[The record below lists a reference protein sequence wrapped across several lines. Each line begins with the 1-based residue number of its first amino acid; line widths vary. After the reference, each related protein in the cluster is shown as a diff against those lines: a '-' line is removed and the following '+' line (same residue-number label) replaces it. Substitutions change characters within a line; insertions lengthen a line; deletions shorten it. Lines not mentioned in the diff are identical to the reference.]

1 MKILNLILNISR
13 SQKKSELYLKFYNVC
28 GNACVGENCVK
39 LKHIAEDVM
48 YFGFLWD
55 TLSHRMDFL
64 WKLNVHIMGKH
75 EY

>member
-48 YFGFLWD
+48 YLGFF
-55 TLSHRMDFL
+55 M
-64 WKLNVHIMGKH
+64 
-75 EY
+75 

>member
-28 GNACVGENCVK
+28 VNTCVGENCVK

-48 YFGFLWD
+48 YLGFF
-55 TLSHRMDFL
+55 M
-64 WKLNVHIMGKH
+64 
-75 EY
+75 